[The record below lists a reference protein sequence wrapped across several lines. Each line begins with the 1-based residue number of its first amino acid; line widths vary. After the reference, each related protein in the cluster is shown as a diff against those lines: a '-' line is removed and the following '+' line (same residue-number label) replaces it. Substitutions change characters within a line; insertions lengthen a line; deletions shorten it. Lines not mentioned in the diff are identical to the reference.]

1 MRFTT
6 ATFET
11 LRRLAKST
19 PILDSASA
27 ETLSII
33 MEGSQF
39 QAAMQGLDDIKHG
52 RITAMADVFD
62 DVEDA

>member
-19 PILDSASA
+19 PILDSASR

>member
-6 ATFET
+6 ATFDA

-19 PILDSASA
+19 PILDSASI

-39 QAAMQGLDDIKHG
+39 EAAMQGLEDIKHG
-52 RITAMADVFD
+52 RITALADAFAD
-62 DVEDA
+62 IEDA